1 MIGKTIS
8 HYKILEKIGAG
19 GMGVVYKAED
29 LKLERPVALKF
40 LPGNLLSSAQ
50 DKARFVQEAKS
61 ASALNHPNVATV
73 YEIDEADGQMF
84 IAMEFVDGTTLRE
97 KMAGISLK
105 QAVDIGVQIADGL
118 AAAHENGIVHRD
130 IKPENIMVRKDGL
143 CQIMDFGLA
152 KLRGTRSKISRLT
165 KEGSTIGTA
174 GYMSPEQVQG
184 QDVDHRSDIF
194 SLGVVL
200 YELFTG
206 ELPFKGVHET
216 ALLYEIVNVD
226 PAPMS
231 AVKPEIEASLDGI
244 VLECLAKEPSERYQ
258 SVAEVAKELRRF
270 KRESTR
276 ARASRTIATRQFTHP
291 AGQPAVNQAPES
303 SPARRPGNRW
313 LWPAISVL
321 LAGVAEFIA
330 LNPLRH
336 EAVTA
341 RPVMHLSI
349 QFPPDA
355 PLVGAS
361 TGLALSPDGTFLAY
375 LGGSISGA
383 QIYLRRMDQ
392 STVQAIRGTEGANDP
407 CFSPDG
413 QWIAFSAG
421 GIIKK
426 VSVFGG
432 APEEICA
439 TQGIPRGIWWG
450 ADNSILFGHISRGVF
465 RVSPKGGTPE
475 PVTAL
480 DSAAGEVSHRFP
492 QLLPDG
498 KSVLFTIKNN
508 NIVTFDEA
516 VIAVQRLGTGERK
529 ILVHGGTFA
538 RYLPSG
544 HLTYLRGST
553 LFAVPFDLDRLEVTG
568 PPQPVVEGGWLNRG
582 SGDANLAFS
591 NTGTLVVAPAG
602 PLSYENISIA
612 WMDRT
617 GAMQP
622 LLDTLRSYNAAI
634 LSPDGEKLALGIN
647 AANDD
652 IWIYQIN
659 RGTLTRLTFAGGNN
673 DIPVWS
679 SDGKYVVY
687 QSEKG
692 KSPNIFRK
700 AWDGSGVEE
709 RLTQSPDAQLPS
721 SCTPDGKAMIFGQ
734 NSDLW
739 MLPLDNDRKPVP
751 LLQSAAH
758 EFGGIVS
765 PDGRW
770 MAYSSDE
777 SGKFEIN
784 VVPFPARDGK
794 WQISTGGG
802 TNPIWSR
809 NGRELFYVNG
819 TSLMAVKVSS
829 QSTFDYSVPQKIC
842 EIPATAQVNDI
853 SPDGLRFVVLST
865 KSLQFTMPQ
874 VDVVVDWFQELKGK
888 FASTKN

>member
-1 MIGKTIS
+1 MIGTTIS
-8 HYKILEKIGAG
+8 HYKILEKLGEG

-40 LPGNLLSSAQ
+40 LPGNFLASEQ

-73 YEIDEADGQMF
+73 YEIDEVDGQMF
-84 IAMEFVDGTTLRE
+84 IAMEFVDGATLRE
-97 KMAGISLK
+97 KLSGISLK

-118 AAAHENGIVHRD
+118 AAAHEKGIVHRD
-130 IKPENIMVRKDGL
+130 IKPENIMVRKDGI

-152 KLRGTRSKISRLT
+152 KLRGTKSKISRLT

-200 YELFTG
+200 YEMFTG
-206 ELPFKGVHET
+206 QLPFKGVHET

-226 PAPMS
+226 PVPMS

-244 VLECLAKEPSERYQ
+244 ILECLAKEPSERYQ

-276 ARASRTIATRQFTHP
+276 ARATRTMATRQFAQPT
-291 AGQPAVNQAPES
+291 GQPAMNAAVDSAQPTRA
-303 SPARRPGNRW
+303 GNRW
-313 LWPAISVL
+313 LWPAISGVL
-321 LAGVAEFIA
+321 AIA
-330 LNPLRH
+330 AVLFALTPWH
-336 EAVTA
+336 KEAATT

-355 PLVGAS
+355 PLVGAG

-375 LGGSISGA
+375 LGGTISAA
-383 QIYLRRMDQ
+383 QLYLRRMDQ
-392 STVQAIRGTEGANDP
+392 SSSQVIRGTEGANEP
-407 CFSPDG
+407 SFSPDG

-421 GIIKK
+421 GVLKK

-432 APEEICA
+432 APEEICNI
-439 TQGIPRGIWWG
+439 QGLARGIWWG
-450 ADNSILFGHISRGVF
+450 ADNSILFGHISRGVS
-465 RVSPKGGTPE
+465 RVSPNGGTPE
-475 PVTAL
+475 AVTTL

-516 VIAVQRLGTGERK
+516 VIAVQRIGSRDRK
-529 ILVHGGTFA
+529 ILIHGGSFA
-538 RYLPSG
+538 RYLPTG
-544 HLTYLRGST
+544 HLSYLRGNI
-553 LFAVPFDLDRLEVTG
+553 LYAVPFDLDRLEVTG

-582 SGDANLAFS
+582 SGEAYLSFS
-591 NTGTLVVAPAG
+591 NTGTLVFAPAG
-602 PLSYENISIA
+602 PFSYENISIA
-612 WMDRT
+612 SMDRT
-617 GAMQP
+617 GALEP
-622 LLDTLRSYNAAI
+622 LLDTLRSYNSAI

-652 IWIYQIN
+652 IWIYQIK

-679 SDGKYVVY
+679 PDGKYVIY

-709 RLTQSPDAQLPS
+709 RLTQSPDAQLPF
-721 SCTPDGKAMIFGQ
+721 SCTPDGKAVIFGQ
-734 NSDLW
+734 NSDIW
-739 MLPLDNDRKPVP
+739 MLPLENDRKPVP
-751 LLQSAAH
+751 LLQSSAH

-802 TNPIWSR
+802 ANPIWSR
-809 NGRELFYVNG
+809 DGKELFYVNG

-829 QSTFDYSVPQKIC
+829 QATFDYSVPKKLCDIPSTVQVFDVSSDAQK
-842 EIPATAQVNDI
+842 
-853 SPDGLRFVVLST
+853 FVVLST
-865 KSLQFTMPQ
+865 KSLQFTLPQ
-874 VDVVVDWFQELKGK
+874 VEVVVEWFQELKGK
-888 FASTKN
+888 FASNKN